1 MNSDEGR
8 GVRKRRSEEPQ
19 GVRSIAMALLPCFLA
34 SCFLIPGESV
44 APVLQDGAQPLF
56 TLALVGDVMLGRGV
70 AQALNGDWEVAI
82 ARVRPWL
89 AQADL
94 AFANLESPLTAA
106 PYLGDGHDLRAPPE
120 AVAALEMAGFDVV
133 SLANNH
139 ALDAGAV
146 GLAQTLSALDAAGIA
161 GLVDWEPGRLV
172 DRGPSPIYRST
183 NIPVY
188 RFLALD
194 DTVVPLDLEAAAS
207 AVSAAASRVDVV
219 IVSIHWGGEYQAA
232 PTSRQRAIAEELS
245 TAGAGLI
252 VGHGPHVPQRIEWVG
267 ETLVAYSLGNFLF
280 DQFYPA
286 DCRWGVVLRVVLQ
299 GGRIV
304 AVEALPTVSDRGRVS
319 LADTEDAAAILTRL
333 AFEPASNIQYPM
345 SSIHHQLSNT
355 EHPASRTT
363 DHESPSGNLPRHTAG
378 RH

>member
-1 MNSDEGR
+1 MSSGEGR
-8 GVRKRRSEEPQ
+8 EVRKRGSEEAPA
-19 GVRSIAMALLPCFLA
+19 VRSIAMVLLPCFLA

-44 APVLQDGAQPLF
+44 APALQDGAHPLF
-56 TLALVGDVMLGRGV
+56 TLTLVGDVMLGRGV
-70 AQALNGDWEVAI
+70 AQALNGNWEAAF

-94 AFANLESPLTAA
+94 AFANLESPLTTA
-106 PYLGDGHDLRAPPE
+106 PHGGSGYDLRAPPE
-120 AVAALEMAGFDVV
+120 AVAALDVAGFDIV

-146 GLAQTLSALDAAGIA
+146 GLAQTLSVLDTAGIA
-161 GLVDWEPGRLV
+161 GLVDWETGRLVGWETGRLV
-172 DRGPSPIYRST
+172 DRGPSPIYQST

-194 DTVVPLDLEAAAS
+194 DTVAPLDLEAAAG
-207 AVSAAASRVDVV
+207 AVAAAASRVDVV

-245 TAGAGLI
+245 AAGADLI

-280 DQFYPA
+280 DQLYPA
-286 DCRWGVVLRVVLQ
+286 DCRWGVVLCVALQ
-299 GGRIV
+299 GGRVV
-304 AVEALPTVSDRGRVS
+304 AVEALPTVADRGRVS
-319 LADTEDAAAILTRL
+319 LADPKDAAAILTRL
-333 AFEPASNIQYPM
+333 AFEPASNIQ
-345 SSIHHQLSNT
+345 
-355 EHPASRTT
+355 
-363 DHESPSGNLPRHTAG
+363 
-378 RH
+378 